1 MIGYRGGGLGRELL
15 FVSLTAAAEALPA
28 AAITSLM
35 GMGGRNTD
43 DQATESQAAEN
54 APSGSTEKEAR
65 FMAALSRMMGDTE
78 LTEENIRDAMQKLTP
93 EQRQELLSEGAELKE
108 ELLTKQEHAEDA
120 KLYFKEVNQ
129 CAEQAGMPAD
139 KDGTFLV
146 KKVCKASAATEKDG
160 VSSADVAR

>member
-1 MIGYRGGGLGRELL
+1 MIGYRGGSLGRELL
-15 FVSLTAAAEALPA
+15 FVSLTAAAEALPV

-65 FMAALSRMMGDTE
+65 FMAALSRMMGETE

-120 KLYFKEVNQ
+120 KPTSKRSTN
-129 CAEQAGMPAD
+129 AEQAGMPAD

-146 KKVCKASAATEKDG
+146 KKVCKASAATEKHG